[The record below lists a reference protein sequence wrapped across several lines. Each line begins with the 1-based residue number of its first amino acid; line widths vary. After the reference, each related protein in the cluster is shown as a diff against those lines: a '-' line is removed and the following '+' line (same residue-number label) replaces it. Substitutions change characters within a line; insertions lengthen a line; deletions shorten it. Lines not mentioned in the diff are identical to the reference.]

1 MRYRLHYRIKPYEPD
16 LKLVAFRTVPNVLN
30 TAYTESRVCL
40 QVASVGSHPTADYT
54 PRIFLDNGGQPYH
67 SLRRREGLGVFKR
80 EEVCETMP
88 TPNVGQHSLRV
99 QLDPEGLDH
108 RLDNNRL
115 VRNVHANKRLTHDQ
129 RWVRTNGQV
138 GAYLRQVAELKNA
151 LQLVTVARARVSPRL
166 RERRQTPPPPDLRA
180 DPQEILE
187 MVRSVGR
194 RTVLIQDE
202 GAALRHAYVELERD
216 AAAQEIANLLERANT
231 LYPVTQDL
239 QEYIRNNESEKIG
252 QALESLTRG
261 GPHMKERLTIA
272 KKFWAR

>member
-1 MRYRLHYRIKPYEPD
+1 M
-16 LKLVAFRTVPNVLN
+16 
-30 TAYTESRVCL
+30 
-40 QVASVGSHPTADYT
+40 
-54 PRIFLDNGGQPYH
+54 
-67 SLRRREGLGVFKR
+67 
-80 EEVCETMP
+80 
-88 TPNVGQHSLRV
+88 
-99 QLDPEGLDH
+99 
-108 RLDNNRL
+108 
-115 VRNVHANKRLTHDQ
+115 
-129 RWVRTNGQV
+129 RTNGQV